1 MSGRP
6 LPAGGAGS
14 GGEWRASSAALDALP
29 AGSRQLMLVAGGAD
43 PVGDAALVRQ
53 AAARLLIAA
62 RPATSHRS
70 RAPRPV
76 RRGLARRTV
85 RRRCERDAGR
95 MRMAG
100 LSSAGRPMT
109 ASPQE
114 HERVQLARHSHRARL
129 RTIELRERAVACRER
144 LSNHLAAT
152 ATPGAFPISIREC
165 RLTRRSLSAGSRHNR
180 TGMRH
185 SRRNGQQL
193 SRKPL
198 YQGISSGSRIWHSRH
213 HEFR

>member
-1 MSGRP
+1 MGYLRAGCRYGRSP
-6 LPAGGAGS
+6 PRVQSPAG
-14 GGEWRASSAALDALP
+14 EWGASSAALDALP
-29 AGSRQLMLVAGGAD
+29 AGSRQLMLVAGGGRSGGGCRA
-43 PVGDAALVRQ
+43 GAASRR
-53 AAARLLIAA
+53 AAPNSA
-62 RPATSHRS
+62 RPATSRRS

-185 SRRNGQQL
+185 SRRNGQ
-193 SRKPL
+193 
-198 YQGISSGSRIWHSRH
+198 
-213 HEFR
+213 